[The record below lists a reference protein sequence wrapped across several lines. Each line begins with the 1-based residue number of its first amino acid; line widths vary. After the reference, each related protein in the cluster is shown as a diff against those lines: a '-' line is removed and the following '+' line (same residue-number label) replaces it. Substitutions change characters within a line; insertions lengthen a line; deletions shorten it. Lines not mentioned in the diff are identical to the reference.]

1 MTKNYPGPC
10 LTGIVIIGILLTPA
24 AYADDMGVL
33 ILDLTPD
40 VTAETV
46 DDAPEFQP
54 MHVKVV
60 KIIDNTEVTFCEFNI
75 TEQKD
80 INIPVPTGTYKLYVQ
95 LHGHRTV
102 WELDNEGRG
111 YEISPSSSTV
121 VPAWVNTFC
130 KDVFADAPWRVQ
142 SSKIPI
148 LVMVKDADGMCGD
161 YDLGNVEI
169 YLDED
174 CDEDDDEAD
183 DTLLETETKWHGV
196 TVDDSF
202 YNLYYPGDWYGIT
215 YLNPSEHGLSGD
227 VCFHVVI
234 RDIGGWVD
242 PDGDTHSHFNVTI
255 ISDTLPI
262 LTNWHAGDTHYHSS
276 YTDNIVEFGFP
287 VEATVEAG
295 KAIGLD
301 WNAITDHSFDLGES
315 KTADLNHK
323 WNALKSDVSSYTTGS
338 YRLILGEEVS
348 CYGHENSPDPQ
359 VPRGVVHFLVFGMEN
374 FNNVGGTGLD
384 FVPGGHDEPLCDDP
398 TWNLEDV
405 IEVVNSQGGVS
416 YAAHPEGHRGA
427 TAEALDRVPWITEDY
442 DLTGYNGL
450 QLWNMYNN
458 DYERDLGLEQ
468 WKRLLLNGR
477 KDVFVAGGSDAHG
490 DFSHATTV
498 FGDSVNA
505 FGKVRTYIYTE
516 NLNTDG
522 ILNALRNGHSIMTDG
537 PLVIFDINGEMIGNN
552 VSLTNRT
559 NATLRIQWNS
569 TQEFG
574 YINNII
580 VKKGVINGT
589 EETNFTIIQPSSIGK
604 NSLCDELELIISP
617 NESCYYRVEAYSN
630 TTNGEQYRCY
640 TNPIWIDVLAN
651 DTSPPVVT
659 ITAPVNGSIVS
670 TPNVTVTGFATDD
683 IGIVTMCYGHVCKGK
698 GGGGGCAPLAN
709 SSINV
714 SINWTVY
721 HLCKGWN
728 IISVTAVDAGGN
740 AGNASVKVIYKEE
753 NITTFDTSPGTYP
766 SIFGTHN
773 GTITPNQTIT
783 VSKLYTYP
791 CEGTGGHTNYARI
804 WNSSCLDVNA
814 TWKGY
819 AGDWHNISFSEPFTL
834 VANETYNYTIK
845 TGSYPQIHHTSTL
858 PTANGWINCTK
869 FTDANGKRYK
879 DWIPAIRLE

>member
-1 MTKNYPGPC
+1 MTKNYLGPC

-24 AYADDMGVL
+24 AYAEEMGVL

-40 VTAETV
+40 VTAQTM
-46 DDAPEFQP
+46 DAALEFQS

-60 KIIDNTEVTFCEFNI
+60 KIIDNTEVTFWESNI

-80 INIPVPTGTYKLYVQ
+80 INIPVPTGKYKLYVQ
-95 LHGHRTV
+95 LHGHRTI
-102 WELDNEGRG
+102 WDRDNEGRG
-111 YEISPSSSTV
+111 YEVSLSSSTV
-121 VPAWVNTFC
+121 VPTWVNTFC

-142 SSKIPI
+142 SDKIPI
-148 LVMVKDADGMCGD
+148 LVMVKDADGICGD

-169 YLDED
+169 FLDED
-174 CDEDDDEAD
+174 CDEDNNEAD
-183 DTLLETETKWHGV
+183 DTLLETETKWYGV
-196 TVDDSF
+196 TVDESF

-215 YLNPSEHGLSGD
+215 YLDPYEHGLSGD

-234 RDIGGWVD
+234 RDIGGLLD
-242 PDGDTHSHFNVTI
+242 PDWDAHSHFNVTI
-255 ISDTLPI
+255 ADDTLPP

-276 YTDNIVEFGFP
+276 YTDNAVEFGFP

-301 WNAITDHSFDLGES
+301 WNAITDHSFDIRDS
-315 KTADLNHK
+315 KTADPNHK
-323 WNALKSDVSSYTTGS
+323 WNALKSDINTYTSDSYK
-338 YRLILGEEVS
+338 LILGEEVS
-348 CYGHENSPDPQ
+348 CYGHEKAPLNPLI
-359 VPRGVVHFLVFGMEN
+359 RGVVHFLVFGMGN
-374 FNNVGGTGLD
+374 FNNVGETGLD
-384 FVPGGHDEPLCDDP
+384 FIPGGHDEKPEGGL

-405 IEVVNSQGGVS
+405 IEMVNSQGGVS

-427 TAEALDRVPWITEDY
+427 GAAALDRVPWITEDY

-450 QLWNMYNN
+450 QVWNMYNN

-498 FGDSVNA
+498 LGDSVNA

-516 NLNTDG
+516 NLSKDG
-522 ILNALRNGHSIMTDG
+522 IHNALRNGHSIMTDG
-537 PLVIFDINGEMIGNN
+537 PLVVFDINGEVIGNN
-552 VSLTNRT
+552 VSLTNGT

-580 VKKGVINGT
+580 VKKGVIN
-589 EETNFTIIQPSSIGK
+589 ETNETNVTITPSSLGK
-604 NSLCDELELIISP
+604 NPLCDEHELIISP
-617 NESCYYRVEAYSN
+617 NESCYYRVEAFSN
-630 TTNGEQYRCY
+630 TTNGAQYRCY
-640 TNPIWIDVLAN
+640 TNPIWMDVLAN
-651 DTSPPVVT
+651 QLPTASFTYTPLNPIVNQT
-659 ITAPVNGSIVS
+659 ITFNASDSYDPDGGDMTKYEWSFDDGNITNTTEVIITHSYLEARDYIVNLTVEDDEGTLNTTSK
-670 TPNVTVTGFATDD
+670 TVTVHPQA
-683 IGIVTMCYGHVCKGK
+683 I
-698 GGGGGCAPLAN
+698 
-709 SSINV
+709 
-714 SINWTVY
+714 
-721 HLCKGWN
+721 
-728 IISVTAVDAGGN
+728 
-740 AGNASVKVIYKEE
+740 
-753 NITTFDTSPGTYP
+753 FDTEAPANPYP

-804 WNSSCLDVNA
+804 WNNSRLDVNA
-814 TWKGY
+814 SWEGY
-819 AGDWHNISFSEPFTL
+819 VGDWHSISFSGPFTL
-834 VANETYNYTIK
+834 VANETYNYTII
-845 TGSYPQIHHTSTL
+845 TGSYPQIHHTHAL
-858 PTANGWINCTK
+858 LTAKGWINCTE

-879 DWIPAIRLE
+879 DWIPAIRLFL

>member
-1 MTKNYPGPC
+1 MTKNYRGLC

-24 AYADDMGVL
+24 AYAEDMGVL
-33 ILDLTPD
+33 ILDLTPE
-40 VTAETV
+40 VTAQTM
-46 DDAPEFQP
+46 DAALEFQP
-54 MHVKVV
+54 MHIKVV

-75 TEQKD
+75 AEQED
-80 INIPVPTGTYKLYVQ
+80 INIPVPTGKYKLYIQ
-95 LHGHRTV
+95 LHGHRTI

-111 YEISPSSSTV
+111 YEVLPSGSTV

-130 KDVFADAPWRVQ
+130 KDVFADAPWRVK
-142 SSKIPI
+142 SGKIPI
-148 LVMVKDADGMCGD
+148 LVMVKDADGICGD

-174 CDEDDDEAD
+174 CNEDDNEAD
-183 DTLLETETKWHGV
+183 DTLLETETKWYGA
-196 TVDDSF
+196 TIDESF

-215 YLNPSEHGLSGD
+215 YLDPSEHGLSGD
-227 VCFHVVI
+227 VCFHAVI

-262 LTNWHAGDTHYHSS
+262 LTNWHPGDTHYHSS

-301 WNAITDHSFDLGES
+301 WNAITDHSFDLGDS
-315 KTADLNHK
+315 KTADPNHK
-323 WNALKSDVSSYTTGS
+323 WNALKSDVSSYTTDS

-348 CYGHENSPDPQ
+348 CYGHENPPDPQ

-374 FNNVGGTGLD
+374 FNDIRGTGLD

-405 IEVVNSQGGVS
+405 IDIVNSQGGVS
-416 YAAHPEGHRGA
+416 YAAHPEGHHGA
-427 TAEALDRVPWITEDY
+427 AAEALDRVPWITEDY
-442 DLTGYNGL
+442 DLMGYNGL
-450 QLWNMYNN
+450 QVWNMYNN
-458 DYERDLGLEQ
+458 DHERDLGLEQ

-516 NLNTDG
+516 NLSKDG
-522 ILNALRNGHSIMTDG
+522 ILNALRNGHSVMTDG
-537 PLVIFDINGEMIGNN
+537 PLVIFDINGVVIGNN
-552 VSLTNRT
+552 ISLTNGT
-559 NATLRIQWNS
+559 DATLRIQWNS

-589 EETNFTIIQPSSIGK
+589 EETHFTIIQPSSIGK
-604 NSLCDELELIISP
+604 NRLCDEDELIISP
-617 NESCYYRVEAYSN
+617 NESCYYRVEASSN
-630 TTNGEQYRCY
+630 ATNGEQYRCY

-651 DTSPPVVT
+651 DTTPPVVT

-670 TPNVTVTGFATDD
+670 TPNMTVTGFATDD
-683 IGIVTMCYGHVCKGK
+683 VGIVTMCYGHTFEE
-698 GGGGGCAPLAN
+698 GGCGGCGHLPNA
-709 SSINV
+709 STNV

-721 HLCKGWN
+721 LQNGTN
-728 IISVTAVDAGGN
+728 TMRVTAVDEAN
-740 AGNASVKVIYKEE
+740 NSGNASVTVIYDEG
-753 NITTFDTSPGTYP
+753 NASTAFDTGKPANPYP
-766 SIFGTHN
+766 SIMGNHT
-773 GTITPNQTIT
+773 GTIKPNHT
-783 VSKLYTYP
+783 VIATKVYTYP
-791 CEGTGGHTNYARI
+791 CEGTGGHTEYIKI
-804 WNSSCLDVNA
+804 WNLTWNA
-814 TWKGY
+814 TAIWIGY
-819 AGDWHNISFSEPFTL
+819 VNDWHNITFDKTAVL
-834 VANETYNYTIK
+834 LANETYNYTIK
-845 TGSYPQIHHTSTL
+845 TGSYPQIHHTPALST
-858 PTANGWINCTK
+858 TNGWINCSE
-869 FTDANGKRYK
+869 FTDANGRVYY
-879 DWIPAIRLE
+879 DWIPAIRSE